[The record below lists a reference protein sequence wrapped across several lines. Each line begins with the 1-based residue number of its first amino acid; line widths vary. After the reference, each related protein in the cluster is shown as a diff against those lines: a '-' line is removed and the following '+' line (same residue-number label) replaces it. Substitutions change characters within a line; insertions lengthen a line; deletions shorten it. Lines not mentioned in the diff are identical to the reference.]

1 MTDRFPLIVDIA
13 DGNKIKELPSGDN
26 LNLQNSSIVNA
37 DSLQVG
43 VVDANTITQNGNSF
57 ATVAITGS
65 FNDLSDKP
73 VPFDKDYN
81 SLSNLPIIP
90 NSTRQ
95 LNDIE
100 DVEATEGQ
108 VLVKNSLSG
117 RYEPRDI
124 SGEFDLTNYGISAL
138 NDVVLTGN
146 LTNKYLKNTQGAWR
160 ASLITWGE
168 IQNRPLKNSRFTNDS
183 GYLNPTTLDAYITTD
198 TTITYQNGAISV
210 SSNSITTDQLDV
222 ASTGA
227 IGDSLQSTGD
237 GSFVWRNNYVEQ
249 TTEPLNPLPGDE
261 WLETENNIYYKY
273 MGGHW
278 IPIVQY
284 DVIETESG
292 TEINTESGDA
302 IDFG

>member
-37 DSLQVG
+37 DSLQVS
-43 VVDANTITQNGNSF
+43 VLDAGIITQNGNNF
-57 ATVAITGS
+57 ADVAITGS
-65 FNDLSDKP
+65 FNDLSDQP
-73 VPFDKDYN
+73 IPFDKNYN
-81 SLSNLPIIP
+81 SLTNLPAIP
-90 NSTRQ
+90 DSTRQ

-100 DVEATEGQ
+100 DVEATDGQ
-108 VLVKNSLSG
+108 VLVKNSMSG
-117 RYEPRDI
+117 RFEPRDI
-124 SGEFDLTNYGISAL
+124 SGEFDLTNYGISQL
-138 NDVVLTGN
+138 NDVVFTGN
-146 LTNKYLKNTQGAWR
+146 ITNKYLKNTQGAWR
-160 ASLITWGE
+160 ASFINWSE

-183 GYLNPTTLDAYITTD
+183 GYLNPATLDAYISTD
-198 TTITYQNGAISV
+198 STITYTNGAISV
-210 SSNSITTDQLDV
+210 TADSIQATQIAVSSD
-222 ASTGA
+222 GA
-227 IGDSLQSTGD
+227 VGDSLQSAGD
-237 GSFVWRNNYVEQ
+237 GSFVFRNPYVEQ
-249 TTEPLNPLPGDE
+249 ATEPVDPLPGDE

-284 DVIETESG
+284 NVIETESG

>member
-37 DSLQVG
+37 DQLQVG
-43 VVDANTITQNGNSF
+43 VVDAGTITQNGDSF
-57 ATVAITGS
+57 ADVAISGS
-65 FNDLSDKP
+65 FNDLSDQP
-73 VPFDKDYN
+73 IPFDKDYN
-81 SLSNLPIIP
+81 SLSNLPTIP
-90 NSTRQ
+90 SSTRQ
-95 LNDIE
+95 LNDVY

-108 VLVKNSLSG
+108 VLVKNALSG
-117 RYEPRDI
+117 RFEPRDI
-124 SGEFDLTNYGISAL
+124 SGEFDLTNYGISDL
-138 NDVVLTGN
+138 DDVVLTGN
-146 LTNKYLKNTQGAWR
+146 LTNKYLRNIQGAWR
-160 ASLITWGE
+160 ASLINWSE

-183 GYLNPTTLDAYITTD
+183 GYLNPATLDAYITTD
-198 TTITYQNGAISV
+198 STITYTTGEISITPDSVRATQIAV
-210 SSNSITTDQLDV
+210 SSDGV
-222 ASTGA
+222 
-227 IGDSLQSTGD
+227 IGDSLQSAGD
-237 GSFVWRNNYVEQ
+237 GSFVFRNPYVEQ
-249 TTEPLNPLPGDE
+249 ATEPVDPLPGDE

-284 DVIETESG
+284 NVIETESG